1 MTARGPGSYGLGA
14 GPQFGSPAPAED
26 ASTLESIRKQTSKIE
41 DFLDSMSGPIKPYVF
56 WCPWR
61 RYGGS
66 RSALISRTPLL
77 TLSCCSYLPAIGRF
91 LIVSTFLE
99 DSVRIPTQW
108 SDQLLYLH
116 DYRGSM

>member
-14 GPQFGSPAPAED
+14 GPQFGSPTPAED
-26 ASTLESIRKQTSKIE
+26 ASALDSIRKQTSKIE
-41 DFLDSMSGPIKPYVF
+41 DFLDSVSEPIKPF
-56 WCPWR
+56 
-61 RYGGS
+61 
-66 RSALISRTPLL
+66 
-77 TLSCCSYLPAIGRF
+77 LPAIGRF

-116 DYRGSM
+116 DYRGST